1 MELRDAAA
9 VAELAGQLG
18 YPSTESEVARRFRT
32 VEHDPDSQVLVA
44 EGLDGTVL
52 AWLHVCATR
61 HIESDPCAEIAGL
74 VVAEGSR
81 TRGIGRTLMGE
92 AERWARERG
101 LAGVALRSNV
111 VRSEAHAFYQ
121 RLGYEIIKTQHKFL
135 KRLDPEE
142 AT

>member
-1 MELRDAAA
+1 MELRDAGA
-9 VAELAGQLG
+9 VAGLAGALG
-18 YPSTESEVARRFRT
+18 YPSTQADIVRRFRA
-32 VEHDPDSQVLVA
+32 VEHDPDSQVLIA
-44 EGLDGTVL
+44 EDEQETVI

-81 TRGIGRTLMGE
+81 TRGIGRTLMAE

-101 LAGVALRSNV
+101 LAGVALRSNII
-111 VRSEAHAFYQ
+111 RSDAHLFYQ
-121 RLGYEIIKTQHKFL
+121 RLGYEIIKTQYKFL

-142 AT
+142 VS